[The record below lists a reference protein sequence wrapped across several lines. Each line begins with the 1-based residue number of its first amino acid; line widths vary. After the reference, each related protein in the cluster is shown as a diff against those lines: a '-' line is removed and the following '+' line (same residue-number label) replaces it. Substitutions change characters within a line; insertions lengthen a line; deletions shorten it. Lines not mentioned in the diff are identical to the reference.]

1 MVCKA
6 RFYGAIK
13 QKAINNSNKSN
24 FIPSWKLGQCLALSA
39 LSSSLTKKL
48 SILPAKQMGF
58 LSVWISSV
66 KMVYLNIILVL
77 SL

>member
-1 MVCKA
+1 MVYKA

-39 LSSSLTKKL
+39 LSSKKL
-48 SILPAKQMGF
+48 SILPTKQMGF